1 MKKATMSISQAKQ
14 MIQAIKGKQVKAI
27 VNKGRKKT
35 EKYSGFVSDTFP
47 CVFVFTLTG
56 ENAVSTLSYA
66 YSDVVCG
73 NVRFKE

>member
-1 MKKATMSISQAKQ
+1 MKKTSMSISEAKEKI
-14 MIQAIKGKQVKAI
+14 MSLKGKQVKAI

-47 CVFVFTLTG
+47 CVFTFTLIG
-56 ENAVSTLSYA
+56 DNAVSTLSYA

-73 NVRFKE
+73 NVKFKE

>member
-1 MKKATMSISQAKQ
+1 MKKTAMSITEAKQ
-14 MIQAIKGKQVKAI
+14 IIQSLKGKPVKAI

-47 CVFVFTLTG
+47 CVFTFTLTC
-56 ENAVSTLSYA
+56 ENVVHTLSYA

-73 NVRFKE
+73 NVKFRE

>member
-1 MKKATMSISQAKQ
+1 MKKASMSISEAKEKI
-14 MIQAIKGKQVKAI
+14 MSLKGKKVKAI

-47 CVFVFTLTG
+47 VRFYFYSYRRQRRFH
-56 ENAVSTLSYA
+56 ASYA

-73 NVRFKE
+73 NVKFRE